1 MQDQLLDQGI
11 ELLVFGMGTVF
22 VFLAVLVL
30 ITMFMSFIVLRFFP
44 EAAVVRKPRAS
55 KASANNKQNNDEL
68 VAVISAAVHKHRAH
82 QK

>member
-1 MQDQLLDQGI
+1 MQDQLLNQGI

-44 EAAVVRKPRAS
+44 EAAVVKKARAS
-55 KASANNKQNNDEL
+55 KALGNKQNNDEL
-68 VAVISAAVHKHRAH
+68 VAVISAAVHQHRAH